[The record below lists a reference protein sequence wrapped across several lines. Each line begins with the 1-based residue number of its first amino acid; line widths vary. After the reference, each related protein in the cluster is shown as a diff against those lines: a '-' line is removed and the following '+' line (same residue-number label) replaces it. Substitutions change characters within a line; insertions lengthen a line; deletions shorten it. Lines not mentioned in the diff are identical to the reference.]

1 MLKSLLDQIIAA
13 RQSIWLTEPPD
24 LARLRT
30 QKGTRHQ
37 GASPVLYATAK
48 LGQLAVF
55 LNHLRQVARQYPV
68 DLPTMRALTDSL
80 LEFYANQYGGF
91 YGLTDTAQIVRLGK
105 DALAHAQTIEDYIT
119 VVGELALYVSRVDYW
134 VDSLIPWAQFG
145 ELYEKINA
153 RQGT

>member
-1 MLKSLLDQIIAA
+1 MLKSLLDQIVAA

-30 QKGTRHQ
+30 KKGARQQ

-55 LNHLRQVARQYPV
+55 LNHLRQVARQHPV
-68 DLPTMRALTDSL
+68 DLATMRVVTETM

-91 YGLTDTAQIVRLGK
+91 YGLTDTAHIVRVGK
-105 DALAHAQTIEDYIT
+105 EALAHVQTLDDYIA
-119 VVGELALYVSRVDYW
+119 VVGELAIYVSRVDYW
-134 VDSLIPWAQFG
+134 VDMLIPWARFG
-145 ELYEKINA
+145 EVYEQLKP
-153 RQGT
+153 